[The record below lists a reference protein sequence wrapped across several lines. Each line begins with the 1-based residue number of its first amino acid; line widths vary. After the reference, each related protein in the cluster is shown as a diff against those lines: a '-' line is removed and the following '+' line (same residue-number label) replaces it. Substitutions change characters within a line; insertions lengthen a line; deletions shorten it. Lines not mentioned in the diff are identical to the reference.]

1 MAIPINMIKAIALLS
16 GGLDSTLAIKLM
28 QEQGIEVIALHF
40 TTPFCQCGGS
50 KNGCKSTAHTVADN
64 FKIPIKTINNTDEFF
79 KIVRQPKHGYGS
91 HMNPCIDCRIL
102 MLQTTRKYM
111 AECGASFVVTGEVL
125 GQRPMSQ
132 HRQSLDLIERES
144 GLAGLILRPLSAQ
157 WLAVTIP
164 EKEGWVDRSKLLN
177 IKGRSR
183 KPQMSLAKSFEI
195 NDYPCPAGGCLLTD
209 PSFSLRV
216 KDLLQYSDLIL
227 NDVLLL
233 KAGRHFRLDNRTK
246 LIVGRNEQ
254 ENNII
259 LSLAKDSD
267 AIIDMRT
274 CPGPAGLLRGDC
286 KQTNLD
292 LACRITARYA
302 DHNLSD
308 EEVTAEIRIKELQP
322 KKIQVTFLSDK
333 EVRMYMI

>member
-1 MAIPINMIKAIALLS
+1 MHKAIALLS

-28 QEQGIEVIALHF
+28 QEQGIDIVALHF

-50 KNGCKSTAHTVADN
+50 KDGCKATAHTVAEN

-79 KIVRQPKHGYGS
+79 KILKHPKHGYGS

-102 MLQTTRKYM
+102 MLQTTQKYM

-157 WLAVTIP
+157 WLEITIP
-164 EKEGWVDRSKLLN
+164 EKEGWVDRAKLLD

-183 KPQMSLAKSFEI
+183 KPQMSLANSFEI
-195 NDYPCPAGGCLLTD
+195 KDYPCPAGGCLLTD

-233 KAGRHFRLDNRTK
+233 KAGRHFRLDRQTK
-246 LIVGRNEQ
+246 LIVGRNDG

-259 LSLAKDSD
+259 LSLVKESD
-267 AIIDMRT
+267 VIIDMRD

-286 KQTNLD
+286 KQSNLD

-302 DHNLSD
+302 DSKPGD
-308 EEVTAEIRIKELQP
+308 AEVTAEIRINNILS
-322 KKIQVTFLSDK
+322 KKIKVMPFGDK
-333 EVRMYMI
+333 EVKGYII